1 MKKLAILALSAIAAV
16 IVNAKEVE
24 QISIVE
30 NESAT
35 IKVPFAIKNYAPS
48 NKEVARIESVGG
60 TELRVTAIKRGRCDL
75 DVMGD
80 NGLHQKYEITVVGDL
95 ASVLETLTMDL
106 DSVPEVRAEIR
117 GNSIR
122 LDGEVSS
129 IAKWEYLEKVLS
141 AYGKN
146 IRNFAK
152 FTPGPE
158 ILLRLKETFEQA
170 GFAVQFKKLE
180 GAKEQWPAKTVGL
193 DLNKKTR
200 VLGVQARLFTEEE
213 RITVLTILKN
223 ESWLAVNL
231 NDDWK
236 KPVEIPAEKAPY
248 VISTLLSLY
257 VDRPIIRLS
266 VAYMAIGED
275 DITNI
280 GNPDATQG
288 NGVLGIDG
296 VLSAVRDVVHFTG
309 DSGNSGYRYSGRQRS
324 IGATLD
330 ITARFMKQNGISR
343 ISDTGYTLFES
354 WDPMG
359 AKFKSGG
366 TLFVRTG
373 ANANNG
379 GVSVNTSSDL
389 KEVSYGFTINAKG
402 GLIDEAKMS
411 CDFDFMIATILPGVD
426 GADINR
432 KEDSTRQKISLPIG
446 KTTLIGGFKDM
457 VDKNTPPS
465 GLPILRN
472 TPLLNWFVAD
482 SGKQVSDRRLVIMVC
497 PEIVDNTQDI
507 KPDVDKEI
515 NIRVQDQAS
524 KDTDEVIEERKP
536 FSGFWYWLNW
546 FTF

>member
-1 MKKLAILALSAIAAV
+1 MKKLATLVLSAITAV

-35 IKVPFAIKNYAPS
+35 IKAPFVIKNYAPS
-48 NKEVARIESVGG
+48 NKDVARIESVGG
-60 TELRVTAIKRGRCDL
+60 SELRVTAVKRGRCDL

-95 ASVLETLTMDL
+95 AAVLETLTMDL

-122 LDGEVSS
+122 LDGDVSS
-129 IAKWEYLEKVLS
+129 IAKWEYLMQVLS
-141 AYGKN
+141 SYGN
-146 IRNFAK
+146 TVRNFAK

-158 ILLRLKETFEQA
+158 ILLRLKETLEQA
-170 GFAVQFKKLE
+170 GFAVQFKRLE
-180 GAKEQWPAKTVGL
+180 GAKEKWPAKTVAL

-200 VLGVQARLFTEEE
+200 VLAVQARLFTEEE
-213 RITVLTILKN
+213 RITVLSILRN
-223 ESWLAVNL
+223 EAWLAVNL

-236 KPVEIPAEKAPY
+236 KPVEISPEKAPF

-257 VDRPIIRLS
+257 VDKPIIRLS

-275 DITNI
+275 DLKHI
-280 GNPDATQG
+280 GNSRATTG
-288 NGVLGIDG
+288 NGVLGLEGAFG
-296 VLSAVRDVVHFTG
+296 VFREFITG
-309 DSGNSGYRYSGRQRS
+309 TTGNSRSQS

-330 ITARFMKQNGISR
+330 VTAGFLKQNGISR
-343 ISDTGYTLFES
+343 VSDTGYTLLES
-354 WDPMG
+354 WDPAG

-373 ANANNG
+373 ANASSG

-402 GLIDEAKMS
+402 GLVDAAMMS

-432 KEDSTRQKISLPIG
+432 KEDSSTQRISLPIG
-446 KTTLIGGFKDM
+446 KTTLIGGFKDL

-497 PEIVDNTQDI
+497 PEIVDNTQDA

-524 KDTDEVIEERKP
+524 KDTDEVIEERKK
-536 FSGFWYWLNW
+536 FHGFWYWLNW